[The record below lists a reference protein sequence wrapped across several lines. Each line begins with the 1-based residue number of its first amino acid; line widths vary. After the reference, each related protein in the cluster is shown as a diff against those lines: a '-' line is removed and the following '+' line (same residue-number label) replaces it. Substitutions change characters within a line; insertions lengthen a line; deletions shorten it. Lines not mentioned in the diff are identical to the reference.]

1 MRVLLAEN
9 DLHTGQSLFCVLR
22 DAEYTVDWVRDGRAA
37 SLAIAASYY
46 AVVLLN
52 LSLPGIGGIALLKAS
67 RAAGNKVP
75 WCSLAHTMIPKRMR
89 AVSIPALTIVYSNH
103 SCPVSYLP
111 AFARFCG
118 ERLAM
123 RPRESATNFL
133 VSISRGAPFF

>member
-75 WCSLAHTMIPKRMR
+75 VVLLSAHDDPETHARG
-89 AVSIPALTIVYSNH
+89 PAANDWLCDFENRRRISWSRSREAHH
-103 SCPVSYLP
+103 SS
-111 AFARFCG
+111 
-118 ERLAM
+118 EW
-123 RPRESATNFL
+123 
-133 VSISRGAPFF
+133 SRVVALGA